1 MPSVS
6 GLLHVG
12 YQLLPSAFLFL
23 NPLNSTG
30 NYPEPNKRPLSS
42 TVPTIVEHADGSFYL
57 ALGGSGGS
65 KIFPAVAQVLL
76 GIDEWGL
83 DASVAVEW
91 GRVHDQLYP
100 LEVEVDST
108 IAEEVI
114 QALKNRGHNVTG
126 TFWGDLKK
134 DVMLIRALRSCRH

>member
-1 MPSVS
+1 MSC
-6 GLLHVG
+6 
-12 YQLLPSAFLFL
+12 LLP
-23 NPLNSTG
+23 TG

-57 ALGGSGGS
+57 AVGGSGGS

-83 DASVAVEW
+83 DASSAVEW

-100 LEVEVDST
+100 LEVETDST
-108 IAEEVI
+108 IEEDVV
-114 QALKNRGHNVTG
+114 QALRDRGHNITG
-126 TFWGDLKK
+126 MSGFPVLCGVYA
-134 DVMLIRALRSCRH
+134 DVNYV